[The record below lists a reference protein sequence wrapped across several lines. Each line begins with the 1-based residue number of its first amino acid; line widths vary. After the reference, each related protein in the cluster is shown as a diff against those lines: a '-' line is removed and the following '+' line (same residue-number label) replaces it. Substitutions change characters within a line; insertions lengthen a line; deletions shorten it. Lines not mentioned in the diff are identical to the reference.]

1 MPHDRTLLL
10 IVPAWNE
17 EQSVGNV
24 VTDLRAALPDADIL
38 VVNDGSTDRT
48 SEVALLAGARVLD
61 LPVNLGVGGAM
72 RAGYKYAFRNGYAR
86 TVQHDADGQHDPAAV
101 APLLEAME
109 REGADVMIGA
119 RFAGVGD
126 YSVRGPRRWSMRLLS
141 AVLSRVAGTRLTD
154 TTSGFKACGPDAIR
168 LFSTN
173 YPAEYL
179 GDTVESIVI
188 GARAGLK
195 IRQTG
200 VAIGP
205 AGFGAEAS
213 MCAVLLPAETDE
225 RPMALGL
232 VFDAGAAVD
241 LDALAAMLQ
250 RAAQACAEPLRRNVV
265 ELGDYRTR
273 SEDRGHAFAFD
284 QTDLPGGEIRST
296 S

>member
-1 MPHDRTLLL
+1 MAARAETSKSKTARRVIEILEFFDERPRSATAMEIARRYQRPQSSTWELLSSLVELGLLYKDPSSRLFRPTPRAAMLGSMFQPRLVRDGRLSMVVDGLTAATGLSAAVVGLVGLDAQVFRWSPPVGAAANADDGLCGGAQAPLHQSAAGWLLL
-10 IVPAWNE
+10 STVPP
-17 EQSVGNV
+17 GRR
-24 VTDLRAALPDADIL
+24 DGMLRRLRAEAPCEQAFN
-38 VVNDGSTDRT
+38 VT
-48 SEVALLAGARVLD
+48 EVA
-61 LPVNLGVGGAM
+61 
-72 RAGYKYAFRNGYAR
+72 
-86 TVQHDADGQHDPAAV
+86 
-101 APLLEAME
+101 E
-109 REGADVMIGA
+109 RIQ
-119 RFAGVGD
+119 
-126 YSVRGPRRWSMRLLS
+126 S
-141 AVLSRVAGTRLTD
+141 
-154 TTSGFKACGPDAIR
+154 C
-168 LFSTN
+168 
-173 YPAEYL
+173 
-179 GDTVESIVI
+179 
-188 GARAGLK
+188 
-195 IRQTG
+195 RQTG